1 MAELADAHDLGSC
14 GATRGGSS
22 PLIRIYNFS
31 TKRLMN
37 VEIEDI
43 DSCKKKIKF
52 DIAHKD
58 YQAQV
63 QSSYRNLARQ
73 AKIPGFRPGK
83 APMAMLEK
91 RFGPEVKKE
100 VMTQLI
106 SERLA
111 EVVAEK
117 GLRSVSPP
125 KLLEVQAE
133 EGTDISVAASV
144 EIVPEFEIGDY
155 SKMELPLQIQRVTDE
170 DVDKT
175 IDYYR
180 EQQATKAQVTDR
192 PVKDKDFIKL
202 DFKGTLNGEP
212 FAGGEGKD
220 HIVQI
225 GSQYLLPDMG
235 NQLIGMS
242 AGDAKDIPVNIP
254 ADYKANESIAGK
266 KVSFHVSVKG
276 IQENQL
282 PELNDDFAKNV
293 EPKNKFASMGDMKQ
307 KTRAELEEHARGNAK
322 REAKKLIPKKIVELN
337 PIEVPESLIEE
348 QIKHMV
354 TQALKKE
361 QQAKGQTDPINEEEV
376 HISDSQSKEHRQSAI
391 ELLQQ
396 ELLLDRLGTTF
407 NIKVDENELNA
418 EINNLVRMMG
428 GADANK
434 MKKEWAKSGVLERLQ
449 SRIKRDKTLDA
460 VMEKVQI
467 KEEMVDSTANID
479 DN

>member
-1 MAELADAHDLGSC
+1 M
-14 GATRGGSS
+14 T
-22 PLIRIYNFS
+22 
-31 TKRLMN
+31 

-52 DIAHKD
+52 DIAFKD
-58 YQAQV
+58 YQAHV

-117 GLRSVSPP
+117 GFRSVSPP
-125 KLLEVQAE
+125 KLLEVEAE
-133 EGTDISVAASV
+133 EGTDIKVSASV
-144 EIVPEFEIGDY
+144 EIVPEFEIADY
-155 SKMELPLQIQRVTDE
+155 SKMELPLQIQRVTGD
-170 DVDKT
+170 DVDQV
-175 IDYYR
+175 INYHR
-180 EQQATKAQVTDR
+180 ESQATKVQVTDR

-212 FAGGEGKD
+212 FEGGEGKD

-225 GSQYLLPDMG
+225 GSEYLLKDMG
-235 NQLIGMS
+235 DQLIGMS
-242 AGDAKDIPVNIP
+242 AGEKKDIPVNIP
-254 ADYKANESIAGK
+254 ENYNANKSIAGK
-266 KVSFHVSVKG
+266 EVNFHVSVKG

-282 PELNDDFAKNV
+282 PELSDDFAKNV
-293 EPKNKFASMGDMKQ
+293 EPKNKFESMDDMKL
-307 KTRAELEEHARGNAK
+307 KTKAELEEHARGDAK
-322 REAKKLIPKKIVELN
+322 REAKKLIPKKIIEMN
-337 PIEVPESLIEE
+337 PIEIPEGLVEE
-348 QIKHMV
+348 QIRHMV
-354 TQALKKE
+354 IQALKKE
-361 QQAKGQTDPINEEEV
+361 QQEKGLTEAINEEEV
-376 HISDSQSKEHRQSAI
+376 HITDSQSKEHRQNAM

-396 ELLLDRLGTTF
+396 ELLLDKLATNL
-407 NIKVDENELNA
+407 NIQVDENELNA
-418 EINNLVRMMG
+418 EVNNLVRMMG
-428 GADANK
+428 GTDPSK
-434 MKKEWAKSGVLERLQ
+434 MKKEWAKSGVLTRLQ
-449 SRIKRDKTLDA
+449 TRIKRDKTLDA

-467 KEEMVDSTANID
+467 KEEMVDSKAKID